1 MQQTPICAEHSIPQ
15 TKLIYWQ
22 HPEGCRV
29 QQTPTCAEH
38 SIPQTKLIYW
48 QHPEGCRV
56 QQTPTCAEHSIP
68 QTKLIY
74 WQHSGGVECSIPQTK
89 LHSHKIG
96 LRSLQH
102 GSAETVHASHCK
114 VVPLAWP
121 SNGGILR
128 YLSSFSPL
136 GASPPEVNWLCL
148 GVKHSKSFN
157 QHLQVDVN
165 VVIYVTQPAGDK

>member
-1 MQQTPICAEHSIPQ
+1 M
-15 TKLIYWQ
+15 
-22 HPEGCRV
+22 

-89 LHSHKIG
+89 L
-96 LRSLQH
+96 SL
-102 GSAETVHASHCK
+102 
-114 VVPLAWP
+114 LAT
-121 SNGGILR
+121 LTQDR
-128 YLSSFSPL
+128 ALLSP
-136 GASPPEVNWLCL
+136 AWLC
-148 GVKHSKSFN
+148 
-157 QHLQVDVN
+157 
-165 VVIYVTQPAGDK
+165 